1 MEATMSDTT
10 NLNNTLGTTNVQW
23 DLTDLYSGTDDQ
35 YIQSDIEWCE
45 TEAVRIKETSYGKVA
60 ELDADA
66 LLILVKRLEN
76 LDCALTKLG
85 TFSFL
90 NFTTQMTNAEAGAL
104 DQRIHELHSRCG
116 TETVFFELEWNQVK
130 EQQASTLLDSPQI
143 AKYRH
148 YLEALRR
155 YRPHQLTEAE
165 EKVLLEKEAVGRN
178 SWTTLFDK
186 VLSNLK
192 FGKNNRTEE
201 EVLTDLY
208 DADRDVRQ
216 NAAAEMTMGLRD
228 NKHILTHIFNTLA
241 ADKMITDRLRKHSSW
256 VSTMNLHNE
265 LQDNTVEILIESV
278 TSRYDLVSRYYHVKQ
293 QLLGVERLEDYDRY
307 APLPSLPAKQIDW
320 QSCRQTVLASF
331 AAFSPRMAE
340 IAEMFF
346 TRNWI
351 HAPVGTGKRGG
362 AFAHPCVP
370 EVHPYVMVNYTGNL
384 RDVSTVA
391 HELGHGV
398 HQVLAASQGHFNSDT
413 PLPLAE
419 TASVFA
425 ELLVFSSQLELLE
438 NNQERRAFICQKLES
453 IFATVFR
460 QTAMNRFE
468 KLMHEGR
475 RKHGELSSEQ
485 LSEYWLSTQQAMF
498 GDSVNLR
505 DDYAIWWSYIP
516 HFLSTPGYVYSYA
529 FGELL
534 VLALY
539 GLYQQEGEPFVKK
552 YLELLSAGGSA
563 SPYEL
568 LKPFNIDLDS
578 PAFWLTGLTVIEE
591 MLAKVEEIE

>member
-1 MEATMSDTT
+1 MSDAMK
-10 NLNNTLGTTNVQW
+10 LNDTLGTTKVQW
-23 DLTDLYSGTDDQ
+23 DLTNLYSGTDDQ

-45 TEAVRIKETSYGKVA
+45 TEAVRIKETFYGKVA
-60 ELDADA
+60 ELDADTLSA
-66 LLILVKRLEN
+66 LVKRLEN
-76 LDCALTKLG
+76 LDSALTKLG

-90 NFTTQMTNAEAGAL
+90 NFTTQMANAEAGAL

-116 TETVFFELEWNQVK
+116 TETVFFELEWNQVE

-192 FGKNNRTEE
+192 FGKKNRTEE

-208 DADRDVRQ
+208 NADRDVRQ

-256 VSTMNLHNE
+256 VSSMNLHNE

-278 TSRYDLVSRYYHVKQ
+278 TSRYDLVSRYYHVKR

-320 QSCRQTVLASF
+320 QSCRQTVLSSF

-346 TRNWI
+346 ARNWI
-351 HAPVGTGKRGG
+351 HAPIGTSKRGG

-370 EVHPYVMVNYTGNL
+370 EVHPYVMVNYAGNL

-425 ELLVFSSQLELLE
+425 EILVFNSQLELLE

-475 RKHGELSSEQ
+475 REHGELSSEQ

-498 GDSVNLR
+498 GDSVNMR

-539 GLYQQEGEPFVKK
+539 GLYRQEGESFVRK
-552 YLELLSAGGSA
+552 YLELLSAGGSV
-563 SPYEL
+563 SPYEM

-591 MLAKVEEIE
+591 MLAKVE

>member
-1 MEATMSDTT
+1 MSDTT
-10 NLNNTLGTTNVQW
+10 KLNNTLGTTNVQW

>member
-1 MEATMSDTT
+1 MEATMSDAMK
-10 NLNNTLGTTNVQW
+10 LNDTLGTTKVQW
-23 DLTDLYSGTDDQ
+23 DLADLYSGTDDQ

-45 TEAVRIKETSYGKVA
+45 TEAARIKETFYGKIA
-60 ELDADA
+60 ELGADT
-66 LLILVKRLEN
+66 LLALVKRLEN
-76 LDCALTKLG
+76 LDSALTKLG

-116 TETVFFELEWNQVK
+116 TETVFFELEWNQVE
-130 EQQASTLLDSPQI
+130 EQQASKLLDSQQI

-192 FGKNNRTEE
+192 FGKKNRTEE

-208 DADRDVRQ
+208 NADRDVRQ

-256 VSTMNLHNE
+256 VSSMNLHNE

-278 TSRYDLVSRYYHVKQ
+278 TSRYDLVSRYYHVKK

-307 APLPSLPAKQIDW
+307 APLPSLPTKQIDW
-320 QSCRQTVLASF
+320 QSCRQTVLSSF

-346 TRNWI
+346 ARNWI

-362 AFAHPCVP
+362 AFAHPCIP

-425 ELLVFSSQLELLE
+425 ELLVFNSQLELLE

-475 RKHGELSSEQ
+475 REHGELSSEQ

-498 GDSVNLR
+498 GDSVNMR

-539 GLYQQEGEPFVKK
+539 GLYRQEGESFVKK
-552 YLELLSAGGSA
+552 YHELLSAGGSA

>member
-10 NLNNTLGTTNVQW
+10 KLNDNLGTTRVQW
-23 DLTDLYSGTDDQ
+23 DLTDLYSGMDDQ
-35 YIQSDIEWCE
+35 YIRSDIEWCE
-45 TEAVRIKETSYGKVA
+45 TEATRIKTESYGKVGC
-60 ELDADA
+60 LDAEA
-66 LLILVKRLEN
+66 LLSLVQKLEN

-90 NFTTQMTNAEAGAL
+90 NFTTQMGNAEAGAL
-104 DQRIHELHSRCG
+104 DQRIHELHSKCG
-116 TETVFFELEWNQVK
+116 TETIFFELEWNQVE
-130 EQQASTLLDSPQI
+130 EQRARTLLGSPQL
-143 AKYRH
+143 AHYRH

-165 EKVLLEKEAVGRN
+165 EKLLLEKDPVGRN
-178 SWTTLFDK
+178 SWTTLFEK
-186 VLSNLK
+186 VFSNLK

-208 DADRDVRQ
+208 NPDRDIRQ
-216 NAAAEMTMGLRD
+216 TAAAEMTMGLRD
-228 NKHILTHIFNTLA
+228 NSHILTHVFNTLA

-256 VSTMNLHNE
+256 VSSMNLHNE
-265 LQDNTVEILIESV
+265 LRDNTVETLVASV
-278 TSRYDLVSRYYHVKQ
+278 TSRYDLVNRYYHVKK

-307 APLPSLPAKQIDW
+307 APLPSLPTKQIDW
-320 QSCRQTVLASF
+320 QSCKQTVLSSF

-370 EVHPYVMVNYTGNL
+370 EVHPYVLVNYTGNL

-398 HQVLAASQGHFNSDT
+398 HQVLAAAQGHFNSDT

-425 ELLVFSSQLELLE
+425 ELLVFNSQLELLE
-438 NNQERRAFICQKLES
+438 NDRERRAFICQKLES

-475 RKHGELSSEQ
+475 RAHGELSSER
-485 LSEYWLSTQQAMF
+485 LSEYWLSTQRAMF
-498 GDSVNLR
+498 GDSVNLS
-505 DDYAIWWSYIP
+505 DDYGIWWSYIP

-539 GLYQQEGEPFVKK
+539 GLFQQEGEPFVQK

-563 SPYEL
+563 SPYDL

-578 PAFWLTGLTVIEE
+578 PEFWLTGLKVIEE
-591 MLAKVEEIE
+591 MLAKVE